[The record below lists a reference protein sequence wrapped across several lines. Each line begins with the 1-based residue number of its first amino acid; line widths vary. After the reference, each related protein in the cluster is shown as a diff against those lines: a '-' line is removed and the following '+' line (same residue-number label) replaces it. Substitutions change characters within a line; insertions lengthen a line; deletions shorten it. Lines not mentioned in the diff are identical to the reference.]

1 VEIRS
6 YNLKSGTREG
16 FHRLFEREALP
27 LLRRFDVDVVAYG
40 PSLHDE
46 DSYFLIRSF
55 PSVEDRQR
63 SEDEP
68 AMHGGGHALADREQ
82 EREADESAE
91 GGDSKGQDEAARRQR
106 QPEREGQ
113 GRGRNTAKECPQHRY
128 REGFDLLGGK
138 LGQHWRRPPHH
149 HDCQRESEG
158 QPVGQWS
165 GRAFTHPQL
174 G

>member
-1 VEIRS
+1 MRAPATYPIAAS
-6 YNLKSGTREG
+6 NLARGRTACDQDDLTG
-16 FHRLFEREALP
+16 QGDGAAGPPACLWAP
-27 LLRRFDVDVVAYG
+27 AFDYG
-40 PSLHDE
+40 GIKPG
-46 DSYFLIRSF
+46 
-55 PSVEDRQR
+55 EDRQR

-113 GRGRNTAKECPQHRY
+113 GRRRNTAKECPQHRY

-149 HDCQRESEG
+149 HDCQRKSEG
-158 QPVGQWS
+158 QPVAQWS
-165 GRAFTHPQL
+165 GRAATHPQL